1 MADNIPYSDFAY
13 VYDKLMYDVDYKK
26 WADFI
31 ESIFKKYGQ
40 NPSLLLDLACGT
52 GSFTIEMAKRGYDM
66 IGIDISINM
75 LNCARE
81 KSIDL
86 ENILYLNQDM
96 ANFEL
101 YGTVD
106 AIVLL
111 MDSLNYILY
120 KKDIKRLLKNVH
132 NYLNFE
138 GLFVFDI
145 NTPYKFKN
153 ILKNNVFYDVSDEI
167 TYIWQNSFD
176 SKTNICEFDLTIFAK
191 ENDMY
196 KRMDEV
202 HLERCYEIDDLKKM
216 INESGLKLLNIYDDL
231 KLSKAPSNAQRVFFV
246 CKKEGIK

>member
-1 MADNIPYSDFAY
+1 MAGNIPYSDFAY

-31 ESIFKKYGQ
+31 ESIFKKYKQ
-40 NPSLLLDLACGT
+40 NPSLVLDLACGT

-66 IGIDISINM
+66 IGIDISVDM
-75 LNCARE
+75 LNCAKE
-81 KSIDL
+81 KSSHY

-96 ANFEL
+96 VNFEL

-120 KKDIKRLLKNVH
+120 KKDVKKLFKNVH
-132 NYLNFE
+132 NYLNPG
-138 GLFVFDI
+138 GLYIFDI

-153 ILKNNVFYDVSDEI
+153 IFKNNVFYDVSDEI

-176 SKTNICEFDLTIFAK
+176 SKRNICEFDLTIFTK
-191 ENDMY
+191 ENGMY
-196 KRMDEV
+196 KRMDEI
-202 HLERCYEIDDLKKM
+202 HLERCYEINDLKKM
-216 INESGLKLLNIYDDL
+216 VNESGLRLLNIYDDL
-231 KLSKAPSNAQRVFFV
+231 KFAKAPSNAQRVFFV
-246 CKKEGIK
+246 CEREKL